1 MYSSKAVRKK
11 YPQKR
16 RILRGW
22 RRGGRIAIKAHEI
35 ASQNSFSIRFSQN
48 FAYARVLSGVQIMI
62 SHANLG
68 AAIPTRVPMR
78 NLGAVSPRPAAS
90 PPADLRFGYQTHGSI
105 HLHGTTPHLFPALF
119 RRKSRRTERG
129 AMGQTAVQGST
140 YCSRARDSPLCRLDL
155 RTLAQRKL

>member
-90 PPADLRFGYQTHGSI
+90 PPQRTYDLGTKRMVLSTCMEQLLTSFPHFFGANHVAPS
-105 HLHGTTPHLFPALF
+105 
-119 RRKSRRTERG
+119 G
-129 AMGQTAVQGST
+129 AQWAKLPFKVPPIA
-140 YCSRARDSPLCRLDL
+140 RARVTALSAAS
-155 RTLAQRKL
+155 T